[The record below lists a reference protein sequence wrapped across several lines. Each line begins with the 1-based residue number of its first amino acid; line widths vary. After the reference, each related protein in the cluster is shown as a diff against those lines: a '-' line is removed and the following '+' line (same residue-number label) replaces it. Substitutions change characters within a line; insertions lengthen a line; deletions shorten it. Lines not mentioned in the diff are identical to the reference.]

1 MKKLIEYNQSR
12 KHVSK
17 VALNESV
24 ASSRMSSKTKPKK
37 SKDFISMN
45 KKLDQSRK
53 ENKSIGSQDQM
64 NKYLSQVSDPAI
76 SKGTKVARIDL
87 DIGDSAGLKIRKS
100 RNERKKQSDTE
111 MTDDQIMLMD
121 LL

>member
-64 NKYLSQVSDPAI
+64 NKYYLKFLTQLYPREL
-76 SKGTKVARIDL
+76 KWQ
-87 DIGDSAGLKIRKS
+87 GL
-100 RNERKKQSDTE
+100 T
-111 MTDDQIMLMD
+111 
-121 LL
+121 

>member
-53 ENKSIGSQDQM
+53 QNKSIGSQDQM
-64 NKYLSQVSDPAI
+64 NKYLSQVSDPAL

-87 DIGDSAGLKIRKS
+87 DIGDSAG
-100 RNERKKQSDTE
+100 
-111 MTDDQIMLMD
+111 
-121 LL
+121 